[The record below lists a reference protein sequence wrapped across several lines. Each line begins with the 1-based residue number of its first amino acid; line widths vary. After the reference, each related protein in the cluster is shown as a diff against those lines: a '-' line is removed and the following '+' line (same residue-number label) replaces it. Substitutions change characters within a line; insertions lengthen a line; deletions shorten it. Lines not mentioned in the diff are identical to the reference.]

1 MQYVV
6 VQQLQSPLL
15 NLNVTAAYLFAD
27 EEVEEDHAEV
37 VDNEGL
43 AELEG
48 LPVLHVFGPQP
59 QKQQVGGADGQRR
72 QGVVHQ
78 RPFLHTFVCGTDV
91 LMALRNSSQRST
103 VPAQCGCSVSLL

>member
-1 MQYVV
+1 M
-6 VQQLQSPLL
+6 S
-15 NLNVTAAYLFAD
+15 YLFED

-37 VDNEGL
+37 VNDERF

-59 QKQQVGGADGQRR
+59 EKQQVGGADGQSG

-78 RPFLHTFVCGTDV
+78 GPFLHSLICMTDV
-91 LMALRNSSQRST
+91 LTALHNDS
-103 VPAQCGCSVSLL
+103 